1 MDYLDLYKDVIALDF
16 EFVAADGER
25 QRPICLVTKS
35 LKTGNQTRLW
45 VAEGAQ
51 CPLPL
56 GPEYLYVGYYASA
69 EWNCFLSLGWDLPT
83 RIIDLYPEYRRMT
96 NGAAGHTMRMG

>member
-1 MDYLDLYKDVIALDF
+1 MMDCLNLYNDVIALDF

-35 LKTGNQTRLW
+35 LKTGGQTRLW
-45 VAEGAQ
+45 VEEGMQ

-56 GPEYLYVGYYASA
+56 GSKY
-69 EWNCFLSLGWDLPT
+69 
-83 RIIDLYPEYRRMT
+83 
-96 NGAAGHTMRMG
+96 